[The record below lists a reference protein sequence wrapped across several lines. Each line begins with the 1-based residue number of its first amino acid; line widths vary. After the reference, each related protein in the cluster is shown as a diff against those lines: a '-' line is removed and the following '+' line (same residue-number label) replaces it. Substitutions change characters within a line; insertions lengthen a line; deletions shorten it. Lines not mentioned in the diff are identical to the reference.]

1 MQFQITTFG
10 CKVNQAESAG
20 LASVLTAHGLT
31 ETKETAEADVLIVN
45 SCAVT
50 GESVRK
56 AKQLIRSLRRR
67 NPEALLL
74 LTGCWPQAFS
84 DDDFS
89 GADFVT
95 GTRDRAAL
103 LSWLFEALKARPAS
117 GGERQITPY
126 RKGDPFSEIPCA
138 DTTRTRAFLKIQ
150 DGCNQFCSYCIIP
163 YARGRCRSMPLDR
176 LRQEA
181 AALSAQGFREIVLT
195 GINLGFFGDDTGCTI
210 ADAVEICAEQTGFVR
225 VRLGSLEPE
234 RMTPALLDR
243 LSHCEKLCPQFHLSL
258 QSGSDSVLRRMNR
271 RYTAAEYRT
280 LAENIHRLFP
290 GAALTT
296 DVIVGFP
303 GETEAEFAETL
314 AFVREI
320 GFAKVHVF
328 PFSQRAGTRAA
339 AMPDQVPPAVR
350 AERAARLSALA
361 DEIRSAHLA
370 SRVGQRL
377 SVLVEGEK
385 QQNAQ
390 TFFSGHTPEGTLVK
404 IFTENCEKGLQNSLI
419 CVTIEGY
426 EQDSLTAV
434 YRSGEEPEHG
444 QSRTGCAE

>member
-1 MQFQITTFG
+1 MKFQILTLG
-10 CKVNQAESAG
+10 CKVNQAESSG
-20 LASVLTAHGLT
+20 LAAVLTEHGLT
-31 ETKETAEADVLIVN
+31 RTQETAEADVLIVN

-67 NPEALLL
+67 NPGALLL
-74 LTGCWPQAFS
+74 LTGCWPQAFPE
-84 DDDFS
+84 DDF

-103 LSWLFEALKARPAS
+103 LNWLFDALRSCPAGS
-117 GGERQITPY
+117 GQQITPY
-126 RKGDPFSEIPCA
+126 KKGDPFSEMPCA

-163 YARGRCRSMPLDR
+163 YARGRCRSMPPDR
-176 LRQEA
+176 LRKEA
-181 AALSAQGFREIVLT
+181 AALSGKGFREIVLT
-195 GINLGFFGDDTGCTI
+195 GINLGFYGDDIGCTI
-210 ADAVEICAEQTGFVR
+210 ADAVEICAAEEGFVR

-234 RMTPALLDR
+234 RMTPALLSR
-243 LSHCEKLCPQFHLSL
+243 LSRCEKLCPQFHLSL
-258 QSGSDSVLRRMNR
+258 QSGSDTVLKRMNR

-303 GETEAEFAETL
+303 GETEEEFAETL

-328 PFSQRAGTRAA
+328 PFSQREGTRAA
-339 AMPDQVPPAVR
+339 KMPGQVPPAVK
-350 AERAARLSALA
+350 AERAAQLSALA

-370 SRVGQRL
+370 SRFGQRL
-377 SVLVEGEK
+377 TVLVEGKK

-419 CVTIEGY
+419 CVTIERY

-434 YRSGEEPEHG
+434 YRGGEEPEYG
-444 QSRTGCAE
+444 QGGTGCAE